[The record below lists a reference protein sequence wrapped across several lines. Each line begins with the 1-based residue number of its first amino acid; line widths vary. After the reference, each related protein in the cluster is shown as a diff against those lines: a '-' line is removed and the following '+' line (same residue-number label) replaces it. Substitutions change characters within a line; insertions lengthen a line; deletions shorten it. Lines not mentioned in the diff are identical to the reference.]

1 MVANYTEATALPHK
15 MIEKEATQ
23 EHRCPFPDCK
33 FLFFK
38 KVRDGF
44 HPNES
49 IILHITFASTT
60 CVKTRRFLS
69 LMFVINPPAGGA
81 EAERANV
88 KQSRS
93 CKNTKL
99 DVPVVWE
106 TCQEN
111 CHLCQK
117 HWIRWRNVP
126 WSVVKRYTS
135 RRRRIFLCFSGTNII
150 FPCENRL

>member
-23 EHRCPFPDCK
+23 EHRCPFPDPNSYLK
-33 FLFFK
+33 L
-38 KVRDGF
+38 RDGF

-60 CVKTRRFLS
+60 CVKTRRLLS

-88 KQSRS
+88 K
-93 CKNTKL
+93 
-99 DVPVVWE
+99 
-106 TCQEN
+106 
-111 CHLCQK
+111 
-117 HWIRWRNVP
+117 
-126 WSVVKRYTS
+126 
-135 RRRRIFLCFSGTNII
+135 
-150 FPCENRL
+150 